1 MSTTLTKPERTA
13 PRPWFRRGG
22 LETIREELQDM
33 YSQFVGDG
41 GSLLPW
47 SGYAPSLD
55 LVETDTALE
64 VRMDVPGVKPEDID
78 VQLSGNLLTIA
89 GKRSEEKEEKGKTY
103 HRVERSYGS
112 FSRSVTLPCGV
123 KDEKVDAKI
132 EGGVL
137 RVTLQKTDD
146 AKTRKI
152 KVHS

>member
-1 MSTTLTKPERTA
+1 MSTTPTKPERTA

-22 LETIREELQDM
+22 LEAIREELQDM

-47 SGYAPSLD
+47 SGYLPSLD

-89 GKRSEEKEEKGKTY
+89 GKRSEEKEENGKTY

-112 FSRSVTLPCGV
+112 FSRSLTLPCNV

-152 KVHS
+152 KVQS

>member
-1 MSTTLTKPERTA
+1 
-13 PRPWFRRGG
+13 
-22 LETIREELQDM
+22 M

-41 GSLLPW
+41 GSLPPW
-47 SGYAPSLD
+47 SGYLPSLD

-89 GKRSEEKEEKGKTY
+89 GKRSEEKEENGKTY

-112 FSRSVTLPCGV
+112 FSRSLTLPCNV

-132 EGGVL
+132 EEGVL

-152 KVHS
+152 KVQS